1 MKRNVWYTLLLLT
14 CTLVLVMGLCTLGAA
29 AQEQVTEAESVL
41 TETEAAEGATEKRLP
56 TNEELGGFFS
66 KQRIEYAVTVTLQG
80 MLMIFAVL
88 SLLWGVVAVFK
99 VFLHDIPA
107 KKAAK
112 QAALAKAVAEVT
124 APVAE
129 PVAEPMAEAEP
140 EEEEGE
146 IVAAITAAIA
156 AMLQSE
162 EYNGQFASG
171 FRVVSFTRKGGAWNK
186 QH

>member
-129 PVAEPMAEAEP
+129 PTAEAEP
-140 EEEEGE
+140 EEDEGE

-162 EYNGQFASG
+162 EYEGQFASG

-186 QH
+186 QN

>member
-1 MKRNVWYTLLLLT
+1 MKRNLWYTLLLLT
-14 CTLVLVMGLCTLGAA
+14 CTLVLVMGLCMTGTAA
-29 AQEQVTEAESVL
+29 EQVTEAESVL
-41 TETEAAEGATEKRLP
+41 TETDAAEGATD
-56 TNEELGGFFS
+56 NVDLGGFFS
-66 KQRIEYAVTVTLQG
+66 KQRIKYAVTVTLQG

-124 APVAE
+124 AP
-129 PVAEPMAEAEP
+129 EAEP
-140 EEEEGE
+140 EVEAAPEEDEGE

-162 EYNGQFASG
+162 EYSGQFASG

-186 QH
+186 QN

>member
-1 MKRNVWYTLLLLT
+1 MRRNLWYTLLLLT
-14 CTLVLVMGLCTLGAA
+14 CTLVLVMGLCMTGTAA
-29 AQEQVTEAESVL
+29 EQVTEAESVL

-124 APVAE
+124 APAAE
-129 PVAEPMAEAEP
+129 PTAEAEP
-140 EEEEGE
+140 EEDEGE

-156 AMLQSE
+156 AMLQSD

-186 QH
+186 QN

>member
-1 MKRNVWYTLLLLT
+1 MTGT
-14 CTLVLVMGLCTLGAA
+14 AA
-29 AQEQVTEAESVL
+29 EQVTEAESVL

-129 PVAEPMAEAEP
+129 PTAEAEP
-140 EEEEGE
+140 EEDEGE

-162 EYNGQFASG
+162 EYEGQFASG

-186 QH
+186 QN

>member
-1 MKRNVWYTLLLLT
+1 MKTNVWYKLLLFTFALM
-14 CTLVLVMGLCTLGAA
+14 LVMGLCTVGAA
-29 AQEQVTEAESVL
+29 AAEQVTETESAQV
-41 TETEAAEGATEKRLP
+41 ETEAVGTES
-56 TNEELGGFFS
+56 EDLGGFFS
-66 KQRIEYAVTVTLQG
+66 ATRIEYAVTVTLQG

-112 QAALAKAVAEVT
+112 QAALAKAVAEVA
-124 APVAE
+124 AP
-129 PVAEPMAEAEP
+129 EAEP
-140 EEEEGE
+140 EVEAVPEEDEGE

-162 EYNGQFASG
+162 EYEGQFASG

-186 QH
+186 QN

>member
-1 MKRNVWYTLLLLT
+1 MKRNLWYTLLLLT
-14 CTLVLVMGLCTLGAA
+14 LALVLVMGLCTVSAVAA
-29 AQEQVTEAESVL
+29 EQVTEAESVL
-41 TETEAAEGATEKRLP
+41 TETEAAEGATDKKLP

-107 KKAAK
+107 KKATK
-112 QAALAKAVAEVT
+112 QAALAKAVAEVA

-129 PVAEPMAEAEP
+129 STAEAEP
-140 EEEEGE
+140 EQDEGE

-186 QH
+186 QN

>member
-14 CTLVLVMGLCTLGAA
+14 CTLVLVMGLCTLGTA

-41 TETEAAEGATEKRLP
+41 TETEAAEGTTEKRLP

-112 QAALAKAVAEVT
+112 QAALAKAVAEVA

-129 PVAEPMAEAEP
+129 PQAEDVPAED
-140 EEEEGE
+140 EGE

-156 AMLQSE
+156 AMLQSD

-186 QH
+186 QN

>member
-41 TETEAAEGATEKRLP
+41 TETEAAEGATD
-56 TNEELGGFFS
+56 NVDLGGFFS
-66 KQRIEYAVTVTLQG
+66 AQRIEWAIKVTLQG
-80 MLMIFAVL
+80 MLMVFAVL
-88 SLLWGVVAVFK
+88 ALLWGVVAVFK

-112 QAALAKAVAEVT
+112 QAALAKAVAEVV
-124 APVAE
+124 AP
-129 PVAEPMAEAEP
+129 EAQPEVEAVP
-140 EEEEGE
+140 EEDEGE

-162 EYNGQFASG
+162 EYSGQFASG

-186 QH
+186 QN

>member
-29 AQEQVTEAESVL
+29 AQEQVTEAESAL
-41 TETEAAEGATEKRLP
+41 TETEAAEGATDKKLP

-66 KQRIEYAVTVTLQG
+66 AQRIEWAIKVTLQG
-80 MLMIFAVL
+80 MLMVFAVL
-88 SLLWGVVAVFK
+88 ALLWGVVAVFK

-112 QAALAKAVAEVT
+112 QAALAKAVAEVA

-129 PVAEPMAEAEP
+129 PQAEDVPAED
-140 EEEEGE
+140 EGE

-162 EYNGQFASG
+162 EYNGQFESG

>member
-1 MKRNVWYTLLLLT
+1 MKKNGWFKLLLLT
-14 CTLVLVMGLCTLGAA
+14 LTLVLAFGLCTLGAA
-29 AQEQVTEAESVL
+29 AAEQATEAESAQVEAEV
-41 TETEAAEGATEKRLP
+41 TESAVEKRNP

-66 KQRIEYAVTVTLQG
+66 AQRIEYAITVTVQG

-112 QAALAKAVAEVT
+112 QAALAKAIAEV
-124 APVAE
+124 AVPE
-129 PVAEPMAEAEP
+129 PVAEPEEAPAEN
-140 EEEEGE
+140 EGE

-171 FRVVSFTRKGGAWNK
+171 FRVVSYTRKGGAWNK
-186 QH
+186 QN

>member
-1 MKRNVWYTLLLLT
+1 MV
-14 CTLVLVMGLCTLGAA
+14 
-29 AQEQVTEAESVL
+29 
-41 TETEAAEGATEKRLP
+41 
-56 TNEELGGFFS
+56 
-66 KQRIEYAVTVTLQG
+66 
-80 MLMIFAVL
+80 FAVL
-88 SLLWGVVAVFK
+88 ALLWGVVAVFK

-129 PVAEPMAEAEP
+129 PTAEAEP
-140 EEEEGE
+140 EEDEGE

-162 EYNGQFASG
+162 EYEGQFASG

-186 QH
+186 QN